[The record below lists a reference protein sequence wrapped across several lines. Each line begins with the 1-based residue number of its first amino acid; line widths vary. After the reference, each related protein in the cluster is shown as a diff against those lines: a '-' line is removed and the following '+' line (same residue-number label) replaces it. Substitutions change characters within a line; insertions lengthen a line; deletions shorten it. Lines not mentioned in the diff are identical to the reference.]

1 MCVHNEK
8 EDNMLSRSDMLEIM
22 AKALQQAPTGDIR
35 KLYQCMLGMGLLK
48 NVEKEADHE
57 CKDQG
62 VIC

>member
-1 MCVHNEK
+1 
-8 EDNMLSRSDMLEIM
+8 MLSRSDMLEIM
-22 AKALQQAPTGDIR
+22 AKALQQAPTGAIR

-62 VIC
+62 VIY